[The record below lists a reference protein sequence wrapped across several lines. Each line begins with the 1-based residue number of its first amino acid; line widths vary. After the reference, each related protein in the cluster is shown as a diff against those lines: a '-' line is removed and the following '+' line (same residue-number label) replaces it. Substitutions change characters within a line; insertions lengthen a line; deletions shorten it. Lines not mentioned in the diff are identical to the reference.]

1 MDVYQVN
8 NSSPKHGTPNNILC
22 VKVICHYKPSA
33 DEITK
38 LQRGATGN
46 KASRFHWWY
55 VLFCYCFVVVLVWV
69 LLVERNSIRIIVI
82 AFKIIRVDYQNVFC
96 CCCFLLTFFH
106 LHNGLCLFCLR
117 QCLKCNGKLSEQT
130 TLYM

>member
-1 MDVYQVN
+1 MEHPTIYCA
-8 NSSPKHGTPNNILC
+8 SRL
-22 VKVICHYKPSA
+22 SA
-33 DEITK
+33 IINHLQTK
-38 LQRGATGN
+38 LPN
-46 KASRFHWWY
+46 FNV
-55 VLFCYCFVVVLVWV
+55 VLLETKPAGFTDGMCCFVVVLVGV